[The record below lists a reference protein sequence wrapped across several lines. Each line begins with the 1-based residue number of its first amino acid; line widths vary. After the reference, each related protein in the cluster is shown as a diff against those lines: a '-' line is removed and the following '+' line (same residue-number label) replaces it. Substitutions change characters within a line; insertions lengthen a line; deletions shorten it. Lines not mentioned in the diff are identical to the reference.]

1 MGVTLVRRTVE
12 GVGAAVG
19 ADHPLG
25 MREYA
30 LEILLAHR
38 ETDHPDVRLAALEQ
52 GDGERI
58 WLELLSLCET
68 AKPLAVGGGVGVVAD
83 AGDLHVVP
91 PTNEVDLRD
100 GLAADLVGG
109 GGIIEAPQKLFGG
122 PGAAPN
128 GEEIAQPCLIR
139 DVRVAVERDV
149 DARRRGGRGRRSRLG
164 LGAPATRRRCL
175 AALRR

>member
-1 MGVTLVRRTVE
+1 
-12 GVGAAVG
+12 
-19 ADHPLG
+19 

-38 ETDHPDVRLAALEQ
+38 ETDHPNVRLAALEQ

-58 WLELLSLCET
+58 WLELLSLCKT
-68 AKPLAVGGGVGVVAD
+68 AEALAIGGGVGVVAD

-91 PTNEVDLRD
+91 TTDEVDLRD

-109 GGIIEAPQKLFGG
+109 GGIVEAPQKLFGG
-122 PGAAPN
+122 PSAAPN

-149 DARRRGGRGRRSRLG
+149 DAGRRGGRGGRGGRGRRRRLG
-164 LGAPATRRRCL
+164 LGAPATRRR
-175 AALRR
+175 

>member
-1 MGVTLVRRTVE
+1 
-12 GVGAAVG
+12 
-19 ADHPLG
+19 
-25 MREYA
+25 MREYV

-38 ETDHPDVRLAALEQ
+38 ETDHPDVRLAALKQ

-68 AKPLAVGGGVGVVAD
+68 AEPLAIGGGVGVVAD

-109 GGIIEAPQKLFGG
+109 GGVIQAPPKLFGG
-122 PGAAPN
+122 SRAGPDRGKN
-128 GEEIAQPCLIR
+128 GSPR
-139 DVRVAVERDV
+139 FVPHVR
-149 DARRRGGRGRRSRLG
+149 GTGR
-164 LGAPATRRRCL
+164 T
-175 AALRR
+175 